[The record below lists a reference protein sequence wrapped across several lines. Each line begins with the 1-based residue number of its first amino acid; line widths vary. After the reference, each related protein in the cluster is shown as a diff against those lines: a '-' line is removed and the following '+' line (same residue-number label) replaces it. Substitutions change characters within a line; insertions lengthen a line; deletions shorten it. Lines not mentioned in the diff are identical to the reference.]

1 MPLITA
7 SDLSVSFA
15 ELDVFE
21 GISLE
26 VSERA
31 RVGIVG
37 PNGQG
42 KTTLLETLV
51 GDIAPQSG
59 SVRRNR
65 GLSIGYVPQ
74 TTRHMDAETLGEEVM
89 KAFAEITRI
98 EAEIALSA
106 AAIERAD
113 EEGRRD
119 AERRYSDMLEA
130 YEAAGGYDYENRL
143 ERVIAGV
150 GLKMETLDVPVD
162 EASGGQRTR
171 ASLAKALLAEPHLLI
186 FDEPTNYLDFD
197 GLSWLEGFLRR
208 TSHAFV
214 VVSHDRY
221 FLDQVA
227 TEIWEINHGKL
238 TAYKGNYSKYRH
250 LKAERERRQQTE
262 YVRQQQFIHKQEDFI
277 ERYRAGQ
284 RSREALGREKRL
296 NRMERIEAVRNDK
309 TITLGTASASR
320 TGRVVL
326 TTQGLEVGFHEGGR
340 PVKLLDIEDLALE
353 RSSRTAIIG
362 PNGIGKTTFLHTVL
376 GYEPALAG
384 SASLGHNVRIG
395 FQRQGTYDLPEHRS
409 VLDAII
415 DVKNLTPHDARTY
428 LGQVPVQRRRRIQ
441 DRLCPE
447 RRGAHPAGPRPTA
460 PRGTE
465 LPRPRRADHP
475 PRHLQPRGPRTG
487 ASAIRRRAPVRL
499 SRPRAHLPPRHA
511 APHRRGRADGPIQRH
526 VRGVGKDTRRVGG
539 EGRRPPQEEGSDRRG
554 SPAASELSRRR
565 PSRRQLTTR
574 RSLPTS
580 KGDWR
585 ESSHDSKGAT
595 QRQDVEAIAQL
606 GKEYNR
612 VQGELE
618 TTWERWT
625 G

>member
-26 VSERA
+26 IAERA

-51 GDIAPQSG
+51 GGIAPRSG
-59 SVRRNR
+59 SVQRRR

-74 TTRHMDAETLGEEVM
+74 TTRHMDAETLREEVM
-89 KAFAEITRI
+89 KAFSEITSI
-98 EAEIALSA
+98 EAEIAVSA
-106 AAIERAD
+106 AAIEGAS
-113 EEGRRD
+113 EVGRRE

-150 GLKMETLDVPVD
+150 GLSMATLDVPVD

-171 ASLAKALLAEPHLLI
+171 TSLAKALLTDPHLLI
-186 FDEPTNYLDFD
+186 LDEPTNYLDFD

-238 TAYKGNYSKYRH
+238 TTYKGNYSKYRH

-262 YVRQQQFIHKQEDFI
+262 YVRQQQFIRKQEDFI

-296 NRMERIEAVRNDK
+296 NRMERIEAVASDK
-309 TITLGTASASR
+309 SITLGGLSASR

-326 TTQGLEVGFHEGGR
+326 STQGLEVGFREDGR
-340 PVKLLDIEDLALE
+340 PVKLLNIEDLALE
-353 RSSRTAIIG
+353 RSSRTAIVG

-376 GYEPALAG
+376 GYEPGLSG
-384 SASLGHNVRIG
+384 SMSLGHNVKVG

-415 DVKNLTPHDARTY
+415 DVKNLSPEDARTY
-428 LGQVPVQRRRRIQ
+428 LGRFLFSGDDVYKTVSVLSGGERTRLALARLLLEEPNFLVLDEPTTHLDISSREALEQVLLQYDGTLLFVSH
-441 DRLCPE
+441 DRALISLLATRLLVVEDGRMVLFSGTFEEWAKTREESAVRVVVRPKKKG
-447 RRGAHPAGPRPTA
+447 RSRGSAA
-460 PRGTE
+460 PRKAPATPQAPRIDYEE
-465 LPRPRRADHP
+465 LIAN
-475 PRHLQPRGPRTG
+475 L
-487 ASAIRRRAPVRL
+487 
-499 SRPRAHLPPRHA
+499 
-511 APHRRGRADGPIQRH
+511 
-526 VRGVGKDTRRVGG
+526 
-539 EGRRPPQEEGSDRRG
+539 EGRLARIE
-554 SPAASELSRRR
+554 SR
-565 PSRRQLTTR
+565 L
-574 RSLPTS
+574 
-580 KGDWR
+580 D
-585 ESSHDSKGAT
+585 GAT
-595 QRQDVEAIAQL
+595 QRQDVEAIAKL

-612 VQGELE
+612 VQSELE

>member
-7 SDLSVSFA
+7 SNLSVSFA

-26 VSERA
+26 VGERA

-51 GDIAPQSG
+51 GGIAPQSG
-59 SVRRNR
+59 SVRRRR
-65 GLSIGYVPQ
+65 GLNIGYVPQ

-89 KAFAEITRI
+89 KAFAEVMRI
-98 EAEIALSA
+98 EGEIALSA
-106 AAIERAD
+106 AAIQRAD
-113 EEGRRD
+113 EDGRRN

-150 GLKMETLDVPVD
+150 GLRMETMDVPVD

-186 FDEPTNYLDFD
+186 LDEPTNYLDFD

-221 FLDQVA
+221 FLDQVT

-262 YVRQQQFIHKQEDFI
+262 YVRQQHFITKQEDFI

-309 TITLGTASASR
+309 TITLGTASATR

-326 TTQGLEVGFHEGGR
+326 TTQGLEVGFHGGGR
-340 PVKLLDIEDLALE
+340 PVKLLDIEDMALE
-353 RSSRTAIIG
+353 RGSCTAIIG
-362 PNGIGKTTFLHTVL
+362 PNGIGKTTFLQTIL
-376 GYEPALAG
+376 GYEPPLGG
-384 SASLGHNVRIG
+384 SAALGHNVKIG

-415 DVKNLTPHDARTY
+415 DVKNLSPEDARTY
-428 LGQVPVQRRRRIQ
+428 LGRFLFGGDDVYKTVSI
-441 DRLCPE
+441 
-447 RRGAHPAGPRPTA
+447 
-460 PRGTE
+460 
-465 LPRPRRADHP
+465 
-475 PRHLQPRGPRTG
+475 
-487 ASAIRRRAPVRL
+487 L
-499 SRPRAHLPPRHA
+499 S
-511 APHRRGRADGPIQRH
+511 
-526 VRGVGKDTRRVGG
+526 GG
-539 EGRRPPQEEGSDRRG
+539 ERTRLALARLLLQEPNFLVLDEPTTHLDISSREALEQVLLLYEGALLFVSHDRALISLLATRLLIVEDGRMGLFSGTFEEWAKTRDESAVRVVVRPKKKGRSKG
-554 SPAASELSRRR
+554 SPASRTEPAMPQPR
-565 PSRRQLTTR
+565 PIDYEGIIADLEGRLARIESRLQ
-574 RSLPTS
+574 
-580 KGDWR
+580 
-585 ESSHDSKGAT
+585 GAT
-595 QRQDVEAIAQL
+595 QRQDVEAIAKL
-606 GKEYNR
+606 GKEYNM
-612 VQGELE
+612 VQSELE

>member
-26 VSERA
+26 IAERA

-51 GDIAPQSG
+51 GGIAPRSG
-59 SVRRNR
+59 SINSRR

-89 KAFAEITRI
+89 KAFSEITSI
-98 EAEIALSA
+98 EAEIAVSA
-106 AAIERAD
+106 AAIEGASED
-113 EEGRRD
+113 GRRE

-150 GLKMETLDVPVD
+150 GLSMATLDVPVD

-171 ASLAKALLAEPHLLI
+171 TSLAKALLTDPHLLI
-186 FDEPTNYLDFD
+186 LDEPTNYLDFD

-238 TAYKGNYSKYRH
+238 TTYKGNYSKYRH

-262 YVRQQQFIHKQEDFI
+262 YVRQQQFVRKQEDFI

-296 NRMERIEAVRNDK
+296 NRMERIEAVASDK
-309 TITLGTASASR
+309 SITLGGLSASR

-326 TTQGLEVGFHEGGR
+326 STQGLEVGFREDGR
-340 PVKLLDIEDLALE
+340 PVKLLNIEDLALE
-353 RSSRTAIIG
+353 RSSRTAIVG

-376 GYEPALAG
+376 GYEGSLAG
-384 SASLGHNVRIG
+384 SMSLGHNVKVG
-395 FQRQGTYDLPEHRS
+395 FQRQGTYDLPEQRS

-415 DVKNLTPHDARTY
+415 DVKNLSPEDARTY
-428 LGQVPVQRRRRIQ
+428 LGRFLFSGDDVYKTVSVLSGGERTRLALARLLLEEPNFLVLDEPTTHLDISSREALEQVLLQYDGTLLFVSH
-441 DRLCPE
+441 DRALISLLATRLLVVEDGRMVLFSGTFEEWAKTRDESAVKVVFRPKKKG
-447 RRGAHPAGPRPTA
+447 RSRGSAA
-460 PRGTE
+460 PRKAPATPQA
-465 LPRPRRADHP
+465 PRIDYEEVIAN
-475 PRHLQPRGPRTG
+475 L
-487 ASAIRRRAPVRL
+487 
-499 SRPRAHLPPRHA
+499 
-511 APHRRGRADGPIQRH
+511 
-526 VRGVGKDTRRVGG
+526 
-539 EGRRPPQEEGSDRRG
+539 EGRLARIE
-554 SPAASELSRRR
+554 SR
-565 PSRRQLTTR
+565 L
-574 RSLPTS
+574 
-580 KGDWR
+580 D
-585 ESSHDSKGAT
+585 GAT
-595 QRQDVEAIAQL
+595 QRQDVEAIAKL

-612 VQGELE
+612 VQSELE

>member
-51 GDIAPQSG
+51 GDITPSSG

-74 TTRHMDAETLGEEVM
+74 TTRNMDAETLREEVM

-98 EAEIALSA
+98 EGEIALSA

-113 EEGRRD
+113 EEGRKD

-186 FDEPTNYLDFD
+186 LDEPTNYLDFD

-262 YVRQQQFIHKQEDFI
+262 YVRQQQFITKQEDFI

-296 NRMERIEAVRNDK
+296 NRMERIEAIQSDK
-309 TITLGTASASR
+309 SISLGTASASR
-320 TGRVVL
+320 TGRIVL
-326 TTQGLEVGFHEGGR
+326 TTQALEVGFHEGGR
-340 PVKLLDIEDLALE
+340 PVKLLDIEDIALE

-376 GYEPALAG
+376 GYEPSLAG

-415 DVKNLTPHDARTY
+415 DVKNLTPHDARIY
-428 LGQVPVQRRRRIQ
+428 LGRFLFSGDDVYKTV
-441 DRLCPE
+441 
-447 RRGAHPAGPRPTA
+447 
-460 PRGTE
+460 
-465 LPRPRRADHP
+465 
-475 PRHLQPRGPRTG
+475 
-487 ASAIRRRAPVRL
+487 SVL
-499 SRPRAHLPPRHA
+499 S
-511 APHRRGRADGPIQRH
+511 
-526 VRGVGKDTRRVGG
+526 GG
-539 EGRRPPQEEGSDRRG
+539 ERTRLALARLLLEEPNFLVLDEPTTHLDISSREALEQVLLQYEGALLFVSHDRALISLLAMRLLIVEDGRMGLFNGTFEEWAKTREESAVRVVVRPKKKGRSKG
-554 SPAASELSRRR
+554 SPARKTTPATPQPAPIDYEEIIADLEGRLARIESRL
-565 PSRRQLTTR
+565 Q
-574 RSLPTS
+574 
-580 KGDWR
+580 
-585 ESSHDSKGAT
+585 GAT
-595 QRQDVEAIAQL
+595 QRQDVEAIAKL

-618 TTWERWT
+618 TTWEKWS

>member
-1 MPLITA
+1 MPLLTA
-7 SDLSVSFA
+7 SNLSVSFA

-26 VSERA
+26 IDERA

-51 GDIAPQSG
+51 GGIPPRSG
-59 SVRRNR
+59 SVRQRR

-74 TTRHMDAETLGEEVM
+74 TTRHMDAATLREEVM

-113 EEGRRD
+113 EDSQRD

-150 GLKMETLDVPVD
+150 GLKMATLDVPVD

-186 FDEPTNYLDFD
+186 LDEPTNYLDFD

-262 YVRQQQFIHKQEDFI
+262 YVRQQQFIKKQEDFI

-296 NRMERIEAVRNDK
+296 NRMERVEAVKSDR
-309 TITLGTASASR
+309 TITMGTASASR

-326 TTQGLEVGFHEGGR
+326 TTQGLEVGFHDGGR

-353 RSSRTAIIG
+353 RGSRTAIIG

-376 GYEPALAG
+376 GYEPPLAG
-384 SASLGHNVRIG
+384 NAALGHNVKIG
-395 FQRQGTYDLPEHRS
+395 FQRQGTYDLPERRS

-415 DVKNLTPHDARTY
+415 DVKNLSPENARTY
-428 LGQVPVQRRRRIQ
+428 LGRFLFSGDDVYKTV
-441 DRLCPE
+441 
-447 RRGAHPAGPRPTA
+447 
-460 PRGTE
+460 
-465 LPRPRRADHP
+465 
-475 PRHLQPRGPRTG
+475 
-487 ASAIRRRAPVRL
+487 SVL
-499 SRPRAHLPPRHA
+499 S
-511 APHRRGRADGPIQRH
+511 
-526 VRGVGKDTRRVGG
+526 GG
-539 EGRRPPQEEGSDRRG
+539 ERTRLALARLLLEEPNFLILDEPTTHLDISAREALEQVLLQYDGALLFVSHDRALISLLATRLLIVEDGRMSIFSGTFEEWAKTRDESAVRVVVRPKKKGRSKG
-554 SPAASELSRRR
+554 SPAPRTAPTTPQPQPIDYEEIIADLEGRLARIESRL
-565 PSRRQLTTR
+565 Q
-574 RSLPTS
+574 
-580 KGDWR
+580 
-585 ESSHDSKGAT
+585 GAT
-595 QRQDVEAIAQL
+595 QRQDVEAITTL
-606 GKEYNR
+606 GKEYNM
-612 VQGELE
+612 VQSELE

>member
-7 SDLSVSFA
+7 SNLSVSFA

-26 VSERA
+26 IGERA

-51 GDIAPQSG
+51 GGIAPQSG
-59 SVRRNR
+59 SVRRRR
-65 GLSIGYVPQ
+65 GLNIGYVPQ

-89 KAFAEITRI
+89 KAFAEVMRI
-98 EAEIALSA
+98 EGEIALSA
-106 AAIERAD
+106 AAIQRAD
-113 EEGRRD
+113 EDGRRN

-150 GLKMETLDVPVD
+150 GLRMETMDVPVD

-186 FDEPTNYLDFD
+186 LDEPTNYLDFD

-221 FLDQVA
+221 FLDQVT

-262 YVRQQQFIHKQEDFI
+262 YVRQQHFITKQEDFI

-309 TITLGTASASR
+309 TITLGTASATR

-326 TTQGLEVGFHEGGR
+326 TTQGLEVGFHGGGR
-340 PVKLLDIEDLALE
+340 PVKLLDIEDMALE
-353 RSSRTAIIG
+353 RG
-362 PNGIGKTTFLHTVL
+362 FLHRDHRAERYREDDV
-376 GYEPALAG
+376 PADNPRLRASSG
-384 SASLGHNVRIG
+384 REAPPSATTSRSASSDRVPTTCRSTG
-395 FQRQGTYDLPEHRS
+395 S

-415 DVKNLTPHDARTY
+415 DVKNLSPEDARTY
-428 LGQVPVQRRRRIQ
+428 LGRFLFGGGRRVQE
-441 DRLCPE
+441 RLDSE
-447 RRGAHPAGPRPTA
+447 RR
-460 PRGTE
+460 
-465 LPRPRRADHP
+465 
-475 PRHLQPRGPRTG
+475 
-487 ASAIRRRAPVRL
+487 
-499 SRPRAHLPPRHA
+499 
-511 APHRRGRADGPIQRH
+511 
-526 VRGVGKDTRRVGG
+526 
-539 EGRRPPQEEGSDRRG
+539 
-554 SPAASELSRRR
+554 
-565 PSRRQLTTR
+565 
-574 RSLPTS
+574 
-580 KGDWR
+580 
-585 ESSHDSKGAT
+585 
-595 QRQDVEAIAQL
+595 
-606 GKEYNR
+606 
-612 VQGELE
+612 
-618 TTWERWT
+618 
-625 G
+625 

>member
-26 VSERA
+26 IAERA

-51 GDIAPQSG
+51 GGITPRTG
-59 SVRRNR
+59 SITSRR

-89 KAFAEITRI
+89 KAFSEITRI
-98 EAEIALSA
+98 EGEIALSA

-113 EEGRRD
+113 EDGRRD

-150 GLKMETLDVPVD
+150 GLNMATLDVPVD

-171 ASLAKALLAEPHLLI
+171 TSLAKALLTDPHLLI
-186 FDEPTNYLDFD
+186 LDEPTNYLDFD

-227 TEIWEINHGKL
+227 TEIWELNHGKL

-262 YVRQQQFIHKQEDFI
+262 YVRQRQFISKQEDFI

-296 NRMERIEAVRNDK
+296 NRMERIEAVASDK
-309 TITLGTASASR
+309 SITLGGLSASR

-326 TTQGLEVGFHEGGR
+326 TTQGLEVGFREGGR
-340 PVKLLDIEDLALE
+340 PVKLLDIQDMALE

-376 GYEPALAG
+376 GYEPGLAG
-384 SASLGHNVRIG
+384 SMSLGHNVKVG

-415 DVKNLTPHDARTY
+415 DVKNLSPEDARTY
-428 LGQVPVQRRRRIQ
+428 LGRFLFSGDDVYKTVSVLSGGERTRLALARLLLEEPNFLVLDEPTTHLDISSREALEQVLLQYDGSLLFVSH
-441 DRLCPE
+441 DRTLISLLATRLLIVEDGRMGLFNGTFEEWAKTRDESAVKVVVRPKKKG
-447 RRGAHPAGPRPTA
+447 RSRGSAA
-460 PRGTE
+460 PRKASVTPPQA
-465 LPRPRRADHP
+465 PRIDYEEVIAN
-475 PRHLQPRGPRTG
+475 L
-487 ASAIRRRAPVRL
+487 
-499 SRPRAHLPPRHA
+499 
-511 APHRRGRADGPIQRH
+511 
-526 VRGVGKDTRRVGG
+526 
-539 EGRRPPQEEGSDRRG
+539 EGRLARIE
-554 SPAASELSRRR
+554 SR
-565 PSRRQLTTR
+565 L
-574 RSLPTS
+574 
-580 KGDWR
+580 D
-585 ESSHDSKGAT
+585 GAT
-595 QRQDVEAIAQL
+595 QRQDVEAIAKL

-612 VQGELE
+612 VQSELE

>member
-7 SDLSVSFA
+7 SNLSVSFA

-26 VSERA
+26 VGERA

-51 GDIAPQSG
+51 GGIAPQSG
-59 SVRRNR
+59 SVRRSR
-65 GLSIGYVPQ
+65 GLNIGYVPQ

-89 KAFAEITRI
+89 KAFAEVTRI
-98 EAEIALSA
+98 EGEIALSA
-106 AAIERAD
+106 AAIQRAD
-113 EEGRRD
+113 EDGRRD

-150 GLKMETLDVPVD
+150 GLRMETLEVPVD
-162 EASGGQRTR
+162 DASGGQRTR
-171 ASLAKALLAEPHLLI
+171 ASLAKALLAEPQLLI
-186 FDEPTNYLDFD
+186 LDEPTNYLDFD

-208 TSHAFV
+208 TSHAYV

-227 TEIWEINHGKL
+227 TEIWDINHGRL

-250 LKAERERRQQTE
+250 LKAERERRQQTK
-262 YVRQQQFIHKQEDFI
+262 YVRQQQFIRKQEDFI

-296 NRMERIEAVRNDK
+296 NRMERIESVRNDK
-309 TITLGTASASR
+309 AITLGTASTSR

-326 TTQGLEVGFHEGGR
+326 TTQGLEVGFHDGRR

-353 RSSRTAIIG
+353 RHSRTAIIG
-362 PNGIGKTTFLHTVL
+362 PNGIGKTTFLQTIL
-376 GYEPALAG
+376 GYEPPLGG
-384 SASLGHNVRIG
+384 SAALGHNVKIG

-415 DVKNLTPHDARTY
+415 DVKNLSPEDARTY
-428 LGQVPVQRRRRIQ
+428 LGRFLFGGDDVYKTVSI
-441 DRLCPE
+441 
-447 RRGAHPAGPRPTA
+447 
-460 PRGTE
+460 
-465 LPRPRRADHP
+465 
-475 PRHLQPRGPRTG
+475 
-487 ASAIRRRAPVRL
+487 L
-499 SRPRAHLPPRHA
+499 S
-511 APHRRGRADGPIQRH
+511 
-526 VRGVGKDTRRVGG
+526 GG
-539 EGRRPPQEEGSDRRG
+539 ERTRLALARLLLQEPNFLVLDEPTTHLDISSREALEQVLLLYEGALLFVSHDRALISLLATRLLIVEDGRMGLFSGTFEEWAKTRDESAVRVVVRPKKKGRSKG
-554 SPAASELSRRR
+554 SPASRTEPAMPQPR
-565 PSRRQLTTR
+565 PIDYEGIIADLEGRLARIESRLQ
-574 RSLPTS
+574 
-580 KGDWR
+580 
-585 ESSHDSKGAT
+585 GAT
-595 QRQDVEAIAQL
+595 QRQDVEAIAKL
-606 GKEYNR
+606 GKEYNM
-612 VQGELE
+612 VQSELE

>member
-7 SDLSVSFA
+7 SNLSVSFA

-26 VSERA
+26 VGERA

-51 GDIAPQSG
+51 GGIAPQSG
-59 SVRRNR
+59 SVRRRR
-65 GLSIGYVPQ
+65 GLNIGYVPQ

-89 KAFAEITRI
+89 KAFAEVMRI
-98 EAEIALSA
+98 EGEIALSA
-106 AAIERAD
+106 AAIQRAD
-113 EEGRRD
+113 EDGRRD

-150 GLKMETLDVPVD
+150 GLRMETLEVPVN

-186 FDEPTNYLDFD
+186 LDEPTNYLDFD

-227 TEIWEINHGKL
+227 TEIWDINHGRL

-250 LKAERERRQQTE
+250 LKAERERRQQTK
-262 YVRQQQFIHKQEDFI
+262 YVRQQQFIRKQEDFI

-309 TITLGTASASR
+309 AITLGTASASR

-326 TTQGLEVGFHEGGR
+326 TTQGLEVGFHDGR
-340 PVKLLDIEDLALE
+340 RQVKLLDIEDLALE
-353 RSSRTAIIG
+353 RHSRTAIIG
-362 PNGIGKTTFLHTVL
+362 PNGIGKTTFLQTIL
-376 GYEPALAG
+376 GYEPPLGG
-384 SASLGHNVRIG
+384 SAALGHNVKIG

-415 DVKNLTPHDARTY
+415 DVKNLSPEDARTY
-428 LGQVPVQRRRRIQ
+428 LGRFLFGGDDVYKTVSILSGGERT
-441 DRLCPE
+441 RL
-447 RRGAHPAGPRPTA
+447 A
-460 PRGTE
+460 
-465 LPRPRRADHP
+465 
-475 PRHLQPRGPRTG
+475 
-487 ASAIRRRAPVRL
+487 L
-499 SRPRAHLPPRHA
+499 SRLLLLEPNFLVLDEPTTHLDISSREALEQVLLLYEGALLFVSHDRALISLLATRLLIVED
-511 APHRRGRADGPIQRH
+511 GRMGLFSGTFEEWAKTRDESA
-526 VRGVGKDTRRVGG
+526 VRVVVRPKKK
-539 EGRRPPQEEGSDRRG
+539 GRSKG
-554 SPAASELSRRR
+554 SPASRAEPVMPQPR
-565 PSRRQLTTR
+565 PIDYEGIIADLEGRLARIESRLQ
-574 RSLPTS
+574 
-580 KGDWR
+580 
-585 ESSHDSKGAT
+585 GAT
-595 QRQDVEAIAQL
+595 QRQDVEAIAKL
-606 GKEYNR
+606 GKEYNM
-612 VQGELE
+612 VQSELE

>member
-7 SDLSVSFA
+7 SNLSVSFA

-26 VSERA
+26 IADRA

-51 GDIAPQSG
+51 GGIAPQSG
-59 SVRRNR
+59 SVRRRR

-89 KAFAEITRI
+89 KAFAEVMRI
-98 EAEIALSA
+98 EGEIALSA
-106 AAIERAD
+106 AAIQRAD
-113 EEGRRD
+113 EDGRRD

-150 GLKMETLDVPVD
+150 GLRMETMDVPVD

-186 FDEPTNYLDFD
+186 LDEPTNYLDFD

-262 YVRQQQFIHKQEDFI
+262 YVRQQQFITKQEDFI

-296 NRMERIEAVRNDK
+296 NRMERIGSVRNDK
-309 TITLGTASASR
+309 AITLGTASASR

-326 TTQGLEVGFHEGGR
+326 TTQGLEVGFHDGRR

-353 RSSRTAIIG
+353 RHSRTAIIG
-362 PNGIGKTTFLHTVL
+362 PNGIGKTTFLHTIL
-376 GYEPALAG
+376 GYEPPLGG
-384 SASLGHNVRIG
+384 SADFGHNVKIG

-415 DVKNLTPHDARTY
+415 DVKNLSPEDARTY
-428 LGQVPVQRRRRIQ
+428 LGTVPVQRRRRIQ
-441 DRLCPE
+441 DRLGAK
-447 RRGAHPAGPRPTA
+447 RRGAHAPSPRAPA
-460 PRGTE
+460 PRRAE
-465 LPRPRRADHP
+465 LPRPRRADNS
-475 PRHLQPRGPRTG
+475 PRHLQPRGPGAG
-487 ASAIRRRAPVRL
+487 ASPVRRGL
-499 SRPRAHLPPRHA
+499 AVRLPRPRAHISPRHA
-511 APHRRGRADGPIQRH
+511 ASHRRGRENGPLQRH
-526 VRGVGKDTRRVGG
+526 VRGVGQDEGRVGCQ
-539 EGRRPPQEEGSDRRG
+539 GRRPSQEEGQVEGVPCLASRHRRCP
-554 SPAASELSRRR
+554 SPAPIDYEGIIADLESRLAQIE
-565 PSRRQLTTR
+565 SRLQ
-574 RSLPTS
+574 
-580 KGDWR
+580 
-585 ESSHDSKGAT
+585 GAT
-595 QRQDVEAIAQL
+595 ERQDVETIAKL

-618 TTWERWT
+618 TTWDRWAT
-625 G
+625 

>member
-1 MPLITA
+1 MPLLTA
-7 SDLSVSFA
+7 SNLSVSFA

-26 VSERA
+26 IGERA

-51 GDIAPQSG
+51 GGIAPGAG
-59 SVRRNR
+59 SVRRRR
-65 GLSIGYVPQ
+65 GLNIGYVPQ
-74 TTRHMDAETLGEEVM
+74 TTRHMDAATLREEVM

-113 EEGRRD
+113 EDGRRD

-150 GLKMETLDVPVD
+150 GLKMATLDVPVD

-186 FDEPTNYLDFD
+186 LDEPTNYLDFD

-262 YVRQQQFIHKQEDFI
+262 YVRQQQFIKKQEDFI

-296 NRMERIEAVRNDK
+296 NRMERVEAVKSDR
-309 TITLGTASASR
+309 TITMGTASASR

-326 TTQGLEVGFHEGGR
+326 TTQGLEVGFHDGGR

-353 RSSRTAIIG
+353 RGSRTAIIG

-376 GYEPALAG
+376 GYEPPLAG
-384 SASLGHNVRIG
+384 SASLGHNVKIG

-415 DVKNLTPHDARTY
+415 DVKNLSPEDARTY
-428 LGQVPVQRRRRIQ
+428 LGRFLFSGDDVYKTVSVLSGGERTRLALARLLLEEPNFLVLDEPTTHLDISAREALEQVLLQYDGALLFVSH
-441 DRLCPE
+441 DRALISLLATRLLIVE
-447 RRGAHPAGPRPTA
+447 DGRMSIFSGTFEEWAKTRDESAVRVVVRPKKKGRSKGSPT
-460 PRGTE
+460 
-465 LPRPRRADHP
+465 
-475 PRHLQPRGPRTG
+475 PRT
-487 ASAIRRRAPVRL
+487 AL
-499 SRPRAHLPPRHA
+499 A
-511 APHRRGRADGPIQRH
+511 APQPAPIDYEEIIADL
-526 VRGVGKDTRRVGG
+526 
-539 EGRRPPQEEGSDRRG
+539 EGRLARIE
-554 SPAASELSRRR
+554 SR
-565 PSRRQLTTR
+565 L
-574 RSLPTS
+574 
-580 KGDWR
+580 
-585 ESSHDSKGAT
+585 EGAT
-595 QRQDVEAIAQL
+595 QRQDVEAITTL
-606 GKEYNR
+606 GKEYNM
-612 VQGELE
+612 VQSELE

>member
-7 SDLSVSFA
+7 SNLSVSFA

-51 GDIAPQSG
+51 GDIAPRSG
-59 SVRRNR
+59 SVRRSR

-74 TTRHMDAETLGEEVM
+74 TTRHMDAETLREEVM

-98 EAEIALSA
+98 EGEIALSA

-113 EEGRRD
+113 EDGRKD

-150 GLKMETLDVPVD
+150 GLKMATLDVPVD

-186 FDEPTNYLDFD
+186 LDEPTNYLDFD

-238 TAYKGNYSKYRH
+238 TAYKGNYQKYRH

-262 YVRQQQFIHKQEDFI
+262 YVRQQQFIRKQEDFI

-296 NRMERIEAVRNDK
+296 NRMERVEAVKSDK
-309 TITLGTASASR
+309 TISLGTASASR

-326 TTQGLEVGFHEGGR
+326 TTQALEVGFHESGT
-340 PVKLLDIEDLALE
+340 PVKLLDIENLTLE
-353 RSSRTAIIG
+353 RSSRTAVIG

-384 SASLGHNVRIG
+384 SAALGHNVKIG
-395 FQRQGTYDLPEHRS
+395 FQRQGTYDLPERRS

-428 LGQVPVQRRRRIQ
+428 LSRFLFSGDDVYKTVSVLSGGERTRLALARLLLEEPNFLVLDEPTTHLDISSREALEQVLLQYEGALLFVSH
-441 DRLCPE
+441 DRALISLLATRLLIVE
-447 RRGAHPAGPRPTA
+447 DGRMGLFNGTFEEWAKTRDESAVRVVVRPKKKGRSKGSPGTRTA
-460 PRGTE
+460 PATPQPAPIDYEGII
-465 LPRPRRADHP
+465 AD
-475 PRHLQPRGPRTG
+475 L
-487 ASAIRRRAPVRL
+487 
-499 SRPRAHLPPRHA
+499 
-511 APHRRGRADGPIQRH
+511 
-526 VRGVGKDTRRVGG
+526 
-539 EGRRPPQEEGSDRRG
+539 EGRLARIE
-554 SPAASELSRRR
+554 SRL
-565 PSRRQLTTR
+565 Q
-574 RSLPTS
+574 
-580 KGDWR
+580 
-585 ESSHDSKGAT
+585 GAT
-595 QRQDVEAIAQL
+595 QRQDVEAIAKL

-612 VQGELE
+612 IQTELE

>member
-26 VSERA
+26 ISERA

-51 GDIAPQSG
+51 GGIAPRSG
-59 SVRRNR
+59 SVLRRR

-74 TTRHMDAETLGEEVM
+74 TTRHMDAVTLREEVM
-89 KAFAEITRI
+89 KAFSEITRI
-98 EAEIALSA
+98 EAEIAVSA
-106 AAIERAD
+106 TAIEGASED
-113 EEGRRD
+113 GRRE

-150 GLKMETLDVPVD
+150 GLNMATLDVPVD

-171 ASLAKALLAEPHLLI
+171 TSLAKALLTDPHLLI
-186 FDEPTNYLDFD
+186 LDEPTNYLDFD

-238 TAYKGNYSKYRH
+238 NSYKGNYSKYRH

-262 YVRQQQFIHKQEDFI
+262 YVRQQQFIRKQEDFI

-296 NRMERIEAVRNDK
+296 NRMERIESVASDK
-309 TITLGTASASR
+309 SITLGGLSASR

-326 TTQGLEVGFHEGGR
+326 STQGLEVGFREGGR

-353 RSSRTAIIG
+353 RGSRTAIVG

-376 GYEPALAG
+376 GFEPSLAG
-384 SASLGHNVRIG
+384 SMSLGHNVKVG

-415 DVKNLTPHDARTY
+415 DVKNLSPEDARTY
-428 LGQVPVQRRRRIQ
+428 LGRFLFSGDDVYKTV
-441 DRLCPE
+441 
-447 RRGAHPAGPRPTA
+447 
-460 PRGTE
+460 
-465 LPRPRRADHP
+465 
-475 PRHLQPRGPRTG
+475 
-487 ASAIRRRAPVRL
+487 SVL
-499 SRPRAHLPPRHA
+499 S
-511 APHRRGRADGPIQRH
+511 
-526 VRGVGKDTRRVGG
+526 GG
-539 EGRRPPQEEGSDRRG
+539 ERTRLALARLLLEEPNFLVLDEPTTHLDISSREALEQVLLQYDGTLLFVSHDRALISLLATRLLIVENGRMGLFNGTFEEWAKTRDESAVKVVVRPKKKGRSRG
-554 SPAASELSRRR
+554 SPVPRKAPPTLKAARIDYEELIANLEGRLARIESR
-565 PSRRQLTTR
+565 L
-574 RSLPTS
+574 
-580 KGDWR
+580 D
-585 ESSHDSKGAT
+585 GAT
-595 QRQDVEAIAQL
+595 QRQDVEAIAKL

-618 TTWERWT
+618 TTWEKWSS
-625 G
+625 

>member
-7 SDLSVSFA
+7 SNLSVSFA

-26 VSERA
+26 VGERA

-51 GDIAPQSG
+51 GGIAPQSG
-59 SVRRNR
+59 SVRRRR
-65 GLSIGYVPQ
+65 GLNIGYVPQ

-89 KAFAEITRI
+89 KAFAEVMRI
-98 EAEIALSA
+98 EGEIALSA
-106 AAIERAD
+106 AAIQRAD
-113 EEGRRD
+113 EDGRRD

-150 GLKMETLDVPVD
+150 GLRMETMEVPVD

-186 FDEPTNYLDFD
+186 LDEPTNYLDFD

-221 FLDQVA
+221 FLDQVT

-250 LKAERERRQQTE
+250 LKAERERRQQTK
-262 YVRQQQFIHKQEDFI
+262 YVRQQQFIRKQEDFI

-296 NRMERIEAVRNDK
+296 NRMERIESVRNDK
-309 TITLGTASASR
+309 AITLGTASASR

-326 TTQGLEVGFHEGGR
+326 TTQGLEVGFHDGRR

-353 RSSRTAIIG
+353 RHSRTAIIG
-362 PNGIGKTTFLHTVL
+362 PNGIGKTTFLQTIL
-376 GYEPALAG
+376 GYEPPLGG
-384 SASLGHNVRIG
+384 SAALGHNVKIG

-415 DVKNLTPHDARTY
+415 DVKNLSPEDARTY
-428 LGQVPVQRRRRIQ
+428 LGRFLFGGDDVYKTVSI
-441 DRLCPE
+441 
-447 RRGAHPAGPRPTA
+447 
-460 PRGTE
+460 
-465 LPRPRRADHP
+465 
-475 PRHLQPRGPRTG
+475 
-487 ASAIRRRAPVRL
+487 L
-499 SRPRAHLPPRHA
+499 S
-511 APHRRGRADGPIQRH
+511 
-526 VRGVGKDTRRVGG
+526 GG
-539 EGRRPPQEEGSDRRG
+539 ERTRLALARLLLQEPNFLVLDEPTTHLDISSREALEQVLLLYEGALLFVSHDRALISLLATRLLIVEDGRMGLFSGTFEEWAKTRDESAVRVVVRPKKKGRSKG
-554 SPAASELSRRR
+554 SPASRTEPAMPQPR
-565 PSRRQLTTR
+565 PIDYEGIIADLEGRLARIESRLQ
-574 RSLPTS
+574 
-580 KGDWR
+580 
-585 ESSHDSKGAT
+585 GAT
-595 QRQDVEAIAQL
+595 QRQDVEAIAKL
-606 GKEYNR
+606 GKEYNM
-612 VQGELE
+612 VQSELE

>member
-1 MPLITA
+1 
-7 SDLSVSFA
+7 
-15 ELDVFE
+15 
-21 GISLE
+21 
-26 VSERA
+26 
-31 RVGIVG
+31 
-37 PNGQG
+37 
-42 KTTLLETLV
+42 
-51 GDIAPQSG
+51 
-59 SVRRNR
+59 
-65 GLSIGYVPQ
+65 
-74 TTRHMDAETLGEEVM
+74 M
-89 KAFAEITRI
+89 KAFAEITHI
-98 EAEIALSA
+98 EVEIALSA
-106 AAIERAD
+106 ANIERASED
-113 EEGRRD
+113 NRKD

-150 GLKMETLDVPVD
+150 GLKMETLEVPVD

-171 ASLAKALLAEPHLLI
+171 ASLAKALLAEPHLLVL
-186 FDEPTNYLDFD
+186 DEPTNYLDFD

-227 TEIWEINHGKL
+227 TEIWEINHGRL
-238 TAYKGNYSKYRH
+238 AAYKGNYSKYRH

-262 YVRQQQFIHKQEDFI
+262 YVRQQQFIRKQEDFI

-296 NRMERIEAVRNDK
+296 NRMERIEAARSDK
-309 TITLGTASASR
+309 TINLGTASASR

-340 PVKLLDIEDLALE
+340 SVKLLDIEDLALE

-376 GYEPALAG
+376 DYDPALAG

-409 VLDAII
+409 VLDAVI

-428 LGQVPVQRRRRIQ
+428 LGRFLFSGDDVYKTV
-441 DRLCPE
+441 
-447 RRGAHPAGPRPTA
+447 
-460 PRGTE
+460 
-465 LPRPRRADHP
+465 
-475 PRHLQPRGPRTG
+475 
-487 ASAIRRRAPVRL
+487 SVL
-499 SRPRAHLPPRHA
+499 S
-511 APHRRGRADGPIQRH
+511 
-526 VRGVGKDTRRVGG
+526 GG
-539 EGRRPPQEEGSDRRG
+539 ERTRLALARLLLEEPNFLVLDEPTTHLDISSREALEQVLLQYEGALLFVSHDRALISLLATRLLIVEDGRMGLFNGTFEEWAKTRDESAVRIVVRPKKKGRSKG
-554 SPAASELSRRR
+554 SPARRTTPATSQPAPIDYEEIIADLEGRLARIESRL
-565 PSRRQLTTR
+565 Q
-574 RSLPTS
+574 
-580 KGDWR
+580 
-585 ESSHDSKGAT
+585 GAT
-595 QRQDVEAIAQL
+595 QRQDVEAIAKL
-606 GKEYNR
+606 GKEYNK

-618 TTWERWT
+618 TTWEKWS

>member
-1 MPLITA
+1 
-7 SDLSVSFA
+7 
-15 ELDVFE
+15 
-21 GISLE
+21 
-26 VSERA
+26 
-31 RVGIVG
+31 
-37 PNGQG
+37 
-42 KTTLLETLV
+42 
-51 GDIAPQSG
+51 
-59 SVRRNR
+59 
-65 GLSIGYVPQ
+65 
-74 TTRHMDAETLGEEVM
+74 MDAETLGEEVM
-89 KAFAEITRI
+89 KAFAEVMRI
-98 EAEIALSA
+98 EGEIALSA
-106 AAIERAD
+106 AAIQRAD
-113 EEGRRD
+113 EDGRRD

-150 GLKMETLDVPVD
+150 GLRMETLEVPVN

-186 FDEPTNYLDFD
+186 LDEPTNYLDFD

-262 YVRQQQFIHKQEDFI
+262 YVRQQHFITKQEDFI

-309 TITLGTASASR
+309 AITLGTASASR

-326 TTQGLEVGFHEGGR
+326 TTQGLEVGFHDGRR

-353 RSSRTAIIG
+353 RHSRTAIIG
-362 PNGIGKTTFLHTVL
+362 PNGIGKTTFLQTIL
-376 GYEPALAG
+376 GYEPPLGG
-384 SASLGHNVRIG
+384 SAALGHNVKIG

-415 DVKNLTPHDARTY
+415 DVKNLSPEDARTY
-428 LGQVPVQRRRRIQ
+428 LGRFLFGGDDVYKTVSI
-441 DRLCPE
+441 
-447 RRGAHPAGPRPTA
+447 
-460 PRGTE
+460 
-465 LPRPRRADHP
+465 
-475 PRHLQPRGPRTG
+475 
-487 ASAIRRRAPVRL
+487 L
-499 SRPRAHLPPRHA
+499 S
-511 APHRRGRADGPIQRH
+511 
-526 VRGVGKDTRRVGG
+526 GG
-539 EGRRPPQEEGSDRRG
+539 ERTRLALARLLLEEPNFLVLDEPTTHLDISSREALEQVLLLYEGALLFVSHDRALISLLATRLLIVEDGRMGLFSGTFEEWAKTRDESAVRVVVRPKKKGRSKG
-554 SPAASELSRRR
+554 SPASRTEPAMPQPR
-565 PSRRQLTTR
+565 PIDYEGIIADLEGRLARIESRLQ
-574 RSLPTS
+574 
-580 KGDWR
+580 
-585 ESSHDSKGAT
+585 GAT
-595 QRQDVEAIAQL
+595 QRQDVEAIAKL
-606 GKEYNR
+606 GKEYNM
-612 VQGELE
+612 VQIELE

>member
-1 MPLITA
+1 MSLITA

-51 GDIAPQSG
+51 GGIAPRSG
-59 SVRRNR
+59 SVRRR
-65 GLSIGYVPQ
+65 PGLSIGYVPQ
-74 TTRHMDAETLGEEVM
+74 TTRHMDAETLREEVM
-89 KAFAEITRI
+89 KAFAEITHI
-98 EAEIALSA
+98 EGEIALSA

-113 EEGRRD
+113 EDGRRD

-186 FDEPTNYLDFD
+186 LDEPTNYLDFD

-238 TAYKGNYSKYRH
+238 TVYKGNYSKYRH

-262 YVRQQQFIHKQEDFI
+262 YVRQQQFIAKQEDFI

-296 NRMERIEAVRNDK
+296 NRMERIEAVQSDK
-309 TITLGTASASR
+309 TITLGTASTSR

-326 TTQGLEVGFHEGGR
+326 TTQALEVGFHEGGR

-353 RSSRTAIIG
+353 RHSRTAIIG

-384 SASLGHNVRIG
+384 SAALGHNVKAG
-395 FQRQGTYDLPEHRS
+395 FQRQGTYDLPERRS

-415 DVKNLTPHDARTY
+415 DMKNLSPEDARTY
-428 LGQVPVQRRRRIQ
+428 LGRFLFSGDDVYKTV
-441 DRLCPE
+441 
-447 RRGAHPAGPRPTA
+447 
-460 PRGTE
+460 
-465 LPRPRRADHP
+465 
-475 PRHLQPRGPRTG
+475 
-487 ASAIRRRAPVRL
+487 SVL
-499 SRPRAHLPPRHA
+499 S
-511 APHRRGRADGPIQRH
+511 
-526 VRGVGKDTRRVGG
+526 GG
-539 EGRRPPQEEGSDRRG
+539 ERTRLALARLLLEEPNFLVLDEPTTHLDISSREALEQVLLQYDGALLFVSHDRALISLLATRLLIVEDGRMALFNGTFEEWAKTREESAVRVVVRPKKKGRSKG
-554 SPAASELSRRR
+554 SPAPRTAPARPQPPTIDYEEIIADLEGRLAGIESRL
-565 PSRRQLTTR
+565 Q
-574 RSLPTS
+574 
-580 KGDWR
+580 
-585 ESSHDSKGAT
+585 GAT
-595 QRQDVEAIAQL
+595 QRQDVEAIAKL

>member
-7 SDLSVSFA
+7 SNLSVSFA

-26 VSERA
+26 VGERA

-51 GDIAPQSG
+51 GGIASQSG
-59 SVRRNR
+59 SVRRRR
-65 GLSIGYVPQ
+65 GLNIGYVPQ

-89 KAFAEITRI
+89 KAFAEVMRI
-98 EAEIALSA
+98 EGEIALSA
-106 AAIERAD
+106 AAIQRAD
-113 EEGRRD
+113 EDGRRD

-150 GLKMETLDVPVD
+150 GLRMETLEVPVN

-186 FDEPTNYLDFD
+186 LDEPTNYLDFD

-227 TEIWEINHGKL
+227 TEIWDINHGRL

-250 LKAERERRQQTE
+250 LKAERERRQQTK
-262 YVRQQQFIHKQEDFI
+262 YVRQQQFIRKQEDFI

-296 NRMERIEAVRNDK
+296 NRMERIEAVQNDK
-309 TITLGTASASR
+309 AITLGTASASR

-326 TTQGLEVGFHEGGR
+326 TTQGLEVGFHDGRR

-353 RSSRTAIIG
+353 RHSRTAIIG
-362 PNGIGKTTFLHTVL
+362 PNGIGKTMFLQTIL
-376 GYEPALAG
+376 GYEPPLGG
-384 SASLGHNVRIG
+384 SAALGHNVKIG

-415 DVKNLTPHDARTY
+415 DVKNLSPEDARTY
-428 LGQVPVQRRRRIQ
+428 LGRFLFGGDDVYKSVSI
-441 DRLCPE
+441 
-447 RRGAHPAGPRPTA
+447 
-460 PRGTE
+460 
-465 LPRPRRADHP
+465 
-475 PRHLQPRGPRTG
+475 
-487 ASAIRRRAPVRL
+487 L
-499 SRPRAHLPPRHA
+499 S
-511 APHRRGRADGPIQRH
+511 
-526 VRGVGKDTRRVGG
+526 GG
-539 EGRRPPQEEGSDRRG
+539 ERTRLALARLLLQEPNFLVLDEPTTHLDISSREALEQVLLLYEGALLFVSHDRALISLLATRLLIVEDGRMGLFSGTFEEWAKTRDESAVRVVVRPKKKGRSKG
-554 SPAASELSRRR
+554 SPASRTEPAMPQPR
-565 PSRRQLTTR
+565 PIDYEGIIADLEGRLARIESRLQ
-574 RSLPTS
+574 
-580 KGDWR
+580 
-585 ESSHDSKGAT
+585 GAT
-595 QRQDVEAIAQL
+595 QRQDVEAIAKL
-606 GKEYNR
+606 GKEYNM
-612 VQGELE
+612 VQIELE